1 MVILSQFDSIPSIAE
16 KPVRCLGKKMD
27 SSIRDTNASKQLEE
41 NIVDGLN
48 ILDKSFLLGT
58 SKVWVLQFLLLQ
70 QVRWTIMIYDI
81 PLSIVQR
88 LEQRIS
94 KFIRKWLGFH
104 RSISSLALY
113 SKSSPCPLPFTSL
126 TSLFKTTKASAHLQL
141 RDSKD
146 PIVASSVPTLDTGKN
161 WSVSECVKDA
171 ESILHFKK
179 ILGHTQT
186 GKTGLGFTPIEQI
199 PVKGSKE
206 FRKAVSDT
214 ISDIHDQIQLSS
226 QYGKHLQLNWTD

>member
-1 MVILSQFDSIPSIAE
+1 
-16 KPVRCLGKKMD
+16 
-27 SSIRDTNASKQLEE
+27 
-41 NIVDGLN
+41 
-48 ILDKSFLLGT
+48 
-58 SKVWVLQFLLLQ
+58 
-70 QVRWTIMIYDI
+70 MIYEI
-81 PLSIVQR
+81 PLTTVRR

-94 KFIRKWLGFH
+94 KYIRKWLGFH
-104 RSISSLALY
+104 KSISSLALY

-146 PIVASSVPTLDTGKN
+146 PVVASSVPVLETGKN
-161 WSVSECVKDA
+161 WSVSESVKDA

-186 GKTGLGFTPIEQI
+186 GKAGLGYTPFEQI

-206 FRKAVSDT
+206 FRKAVSAV
-214 ISDIHDQIQLSS
+214 ISF
-226 QYGKHLQLNWTD
+226 